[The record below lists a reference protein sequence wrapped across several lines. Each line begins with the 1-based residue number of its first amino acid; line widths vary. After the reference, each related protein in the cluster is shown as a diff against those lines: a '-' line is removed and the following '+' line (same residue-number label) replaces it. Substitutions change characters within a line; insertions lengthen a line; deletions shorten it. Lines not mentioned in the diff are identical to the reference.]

1 MRHKKPK
8 PHPAVP
14 AAMPLPKLT
23 YTIEE
28 AAEILGIGRNRAL
41 KLVQDGRLRKL
52 VGCGRRAV
60 IPAVAIDQFL
70 LGE

>member
-1 MRHKKPK
+1 MRYKKSEPQ
-8 PHPAVP
+8 PAVP
-14 AAMPLPKLT
+14 AALPLPKLT

-52 VGCGRRAV
+52 VGCSRRVV

>member
-1 MRHKKPK
+1 LRRKKSELQP
-8 PHPAVP
+8 VP
-14 AAMPLPKLT
+14 PTTLPLSRLT

-28 AAEILGIGRNRAL
+28 AAAILGIGRNMAL

-52 VGCGRRAV
+52 VGCGRRVV
-60 IPAVAIDQFL
+60 IPALAIDQFL